1 MKRKQVTVIV
11 FTLALAFFSAALP
24 LSIVKGT
31 VVSGNWLTILWTA
44 FGVSLAIGLMSLDAV
59 WNRIK
64 SVRTRVPYE
73 ISAETGSA
81 SAARTAYGGSPARG
95 PTDKALEESAPTSS
109 AQELVIAPETT
120 RPAHRGR
127 GPFGEDSYFP
137 QVLVT
142 NGGTEPAEGVRVEIV
157 SWKHRTGDGLFK
169 DSPDFDHPRP
179 LRWEGTKEVTPRRLD
194 PGETARLDLAFTQQQ
209 EKEPTHELVLFS
221 FAREGKAGLVD
232 ALLGEGHWQAFPP
245 GTYRATVRATAE
257 NADPEVVLE
266 IQFDAWDR
274 VAVFGA
280 DHYVG

>member
-1 MKRKQVTVIV
+1 MRVDSRTPAAPRPPVKRKQVTVIV

-59 WNRIK
+59 WNSIK

-73 ISAETGSA
+73 IQRKRA
-81 SAARTAYGGSPARG
+81 SPAQPEP
-95 PTDKALEESAPTSS
+95 PTVVPRHGDLPTKPLEESAPTSS

-120 RPAHRGR
+120 RPAHRRR

-157 SWKHRTGDGLFK
+157 SWKHRTGNGLFK
-169 DSPDFDHPRP
+169 DSPGRSLSSRMRRFAVEFSERPPRC
-179 LRWEGTKEVTPRRLD
+179 
-194 PGETARLDLAFTQQQ
+194 
-209 EKEPTHELVLFS
+209 
-221 FAREGKAGLVD
+221 
-232 ALLGEGHWQAFPP
+232 
-245 GTYRATVRATAE
+245 RAC
-257 NADPEVVLE
+257 
-266 IQFDAWDR
+266 
-274 VAVFGA
+274 
-280 DHYVG
+280 